1 MSTQNLQYEQYILK
15 PMSIDILSD
24 LILLGDLAEDYG
36 FTQDKFVK
44 VTASKGRIVIELN
57 ED

>member
-15 PMSIDILSD
+15 PMSVDVLSD

-36 FTQDKFVK
+36 FTTDKFIK
-44 VTASKGRIVIELN
+44 VTVSKGCIVIELN
-57 ED
+57 QD